1 MVISRCGLR
10 KGIFS
15 NGSLGR
21 APLSGVSFPDI
32 VKLAQAYGLQAM
44 RIEGDNFENQI
55 DEALKY
61 PGPTVCE
68 VMLDPNQQFEPKISS
83 KLLPDGRMVSSSLE
97 DMFPFLDEKELLEN
111 MIIPLKKD

>member
-1 MVISRCGLR
+1 M
-10 KGIFS
+10 
-15 NGSLGR
+15 
-21 APLSGVSFPDI
+21 
-32 VKLAQAYGLQAM
+32 
-44 RIEGDNFENQI
+44 
-55 DEALKY
+55 
-61 PGPTVCE
+61 VCE